1 MSLQQLLQGYSQQI
15 NARVEHGQAVQDDV
29 QDRKASTMEQHFEK
43 AQAILEA
50 GGGQVTGV
58 SLAYHTGRKL
68 YKKYQEKY
76 DKKTKPGESED
87 TPEETN
93 KPTQRPTEGDEPTS
107 DSMPSEARPAPVER
121 APPSEKSSLDT
132 IDEEDEDADA
142 AGDDAGQPTSS
153 AADDAANADAPAADA
168 APPAADAAPPAAD
181 SASAPSAD
189 AAPDPLDAS
198 TAGEDTGS
206 DAFDAAMARPAP
218 VTAQPPAQADAP
230 ATDAPT
236 DAPSTSVGG
245 QDIKTAPDAPPD
257 APGMGDS
264 IPGGADRPPV
274 AAGEADTGAD
284 DLLSAARSATNK
296 LTGEATSQLG
306 DKAGNIAGQIGKKI
320 GIAAGE
326 DAGESA
332 AFLTTEGVL
341 DALGPL
347 SAVGGVIMGLV
358 GLFKSLFHK
367 DDTDKPVVPKPDA
380 TTVVTSA
387 SGIDPNALASSTPVV
402 GTVL

>member
-29 QDRKASTMEQHFEK
+29 QDRKATTMEEHYEK

-58 SLAYHTGRKL
+58 SMAYHTGRKL

-76 DKKTKPGESED
+76 SKKEKPGESED
-87 TPEETN
+87 TPEDTN

-107 DSMPSEARPAPVER
+107 DSMPSEARPAQVDT
-121 APPSEKSSLDT
+121 APPSEKPSLDT
-132 IDEEDEDADA
+132 IGEEDEGA
-142 AGDDAGQPTSS
+142 DDAGQPTSS
-153 AADDAANADAPAADA
+153 AADDAANADAPVADAADA
-168 APPAADAAPPAAD
+168 PAADAA
-181 SASAPSAD
+181 D
-189 AAPDPLDAS
+189 A
-198 TAGEDTGS
+198 TDTGS

-218 VTAQPPAQADAP
+218 VTAQPAPVQADAP
-230 ATDAPT
+230 AP

-257 APGMGDS
+257 APPSTDLGSS
-264 IPGGADRPPV
+264 IPGGADRPPIGA
-274 AAGEADTGAD
+274 AAGEGETGAD

-332 AFLTTEGVL
+332 GFLTTEGVL
-341 DALGPL
+341 DALGPIGE
-347 SAVGGVIMGLV
+347 VGGVIMGLV

-367 DDTDKPVVPKPDA
+367 DDSDKPVVPKPDA

-387 SGIDPNALASSTPVV
+387 SGIDPNALAASTPVV